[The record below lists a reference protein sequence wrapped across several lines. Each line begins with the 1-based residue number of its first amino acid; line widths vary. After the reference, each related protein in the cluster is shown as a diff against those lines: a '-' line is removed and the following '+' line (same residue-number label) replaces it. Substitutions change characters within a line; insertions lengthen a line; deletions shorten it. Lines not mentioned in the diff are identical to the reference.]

1 MRERRAEQKGEQKM
15 VDVNRADPK
24 VVLAKLVQPLPA
36 AQRMKLREH
45 KRKSMGPYFD
55 GDWLNV
61 EIPARANSDL
71 LDRLAAE
78 RTALVER
85 EAQNESEDDDSDY
98 VIRP

>member
-1 MRERRAEQKGEQKM
+1 
-15 VDVNRADPK
+15 
-24 VVLAKLVQPLPA
+24 
-36 AQRMKLREH
+36 
-45 KRKSMGPYFD
+45 MGPYFD